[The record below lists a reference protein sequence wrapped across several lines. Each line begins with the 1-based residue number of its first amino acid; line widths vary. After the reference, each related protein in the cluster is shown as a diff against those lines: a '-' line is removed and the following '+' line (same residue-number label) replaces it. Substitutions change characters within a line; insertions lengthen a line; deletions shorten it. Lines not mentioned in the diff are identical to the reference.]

1 MAVGFFKMNHLHQLK
16 DENANDT
23 MPEPSKKKHKRGSGA
38 ANILTV
44 FKLVDAND
52 SSQGH
57 ICKPCT

>member
-1 MAVGFFKMNHLHQLK
+1 MNHLHQLK